1 MPGRLEDWLT
11 GIGLVRY
18 AELFAA
24 HAIDLDVLADLND
37 SDLEHLG
44 IPLGDRKRLLKAIAA
59 RTPAVPEQRASAP
72 SAAREEAERRQV
84 TIMFC
89 DLVGWTQL
97 STRLD
102 PEDLRE
108 VLAAYHDAC
117 NRTIARYAGFVAKLL
132 GDGVLVYFGFP
143 QAHEDDPERA
153 VRAALELAGLVPG
166 LRLELGLAVRI
177 GVATG
182 LVVVGDII
190 GEGASEQRAA
200 IGETP
205 NLAARLQALAGPG
218 EVVIS
223 PATRRLAG
231 GVFDYED
238 LGAQALKG
246 IAQPVRPWRVLA
258 ERRTESRFEAQ
269 HAERLTSFVGR
280 DQEVALLLER
290 WARAMDG
297 DGQVVL
303 LTGEAGIGKSRVTE
317 ALRERIG
324 DEPHTRVRYQCS
336 PHRTH
341 SALHPMIAQLEFA
354 AGLAVEDSPGAKLDK
369 LEALL
374 GAGTAQPASVAPL
387 FAELLAIPA
396 AGRYPALELT
406 PAARKQK
413 ILDALVDQLAGLAR
427 RAPVLVILEDAHWI
441 DPTTDEL
448 FGLTVERLRD
458 WRALLIVTCRPEYV
472 APWKGRDHVTALS
485 LNRLGRRHG
494 AAIVAE
500 LVGRAALPANVVEQI
515 VARADGVPL
524 FLEEL
529 TKAIIEAGEG
539 RVDAETLARAATSES
554 IPSTLR
560 DSLLA
565 RLDRL
570 GPAKEVAQIGAVI
583 GREFPFVLLSGAY
596 GSRTAELVA
605 ALDQLEAAGLV
616 FSSGRPPEATY
627 TFKHAL
633 VQDAAYSTLL
643 RSRRQQLHTA
653 IAQAIERDF
662 PQHAEAEPELL
673 AHHYDEAGLP
683 EPALRYWLRAGE
695 RSIER
700 SANHEAT
707 AQLGRGLELIR
718 SLEAS
723 PERDRLEFALRMPL
737 GIAQMGVFG
746 HGGMQVADTFRR
758 ARELGEALGDVPR
771 TFAASWNLWIN
782 RQTRHDLTAARLQ
795 SEELLRIAR
804 STGEE
809 DHLLQANH
817 AAWSTQTFLGAF
829 ETAKGHV
836 DEGLRL
842 YDIERHRSHALRF
855 GGHDRGVCGHSL
867 GAIAYWSL
875 GLPDEAAARA
885 TRGIEIAGRRA
896 HPNSSALGL
905 AYSALVHAVRH
916 EIPQAHE
923 LAAQSVAPI
932 AEYQLSRLTGWASAA
947 VFLDW
952 WARARL
958 GEREGGHEQMKEE
971 LARYRANRVL
981 LFRTFLLGL
990 YAEDCGASG
999 RVADGLAAV
1008 GEALELARTSG
1019 EKFWLAELHRVR
1031 SDLLL
1036 RQSAA
1041 NLDEAERELRAA
1053 LEVARGQRA
1062 RMLELRAG
1070 TSLATLLSGA
1080 RRRAEALEVLRPAY
1094 ASITEGHDTADLVAA
1109 RTLLES
1115 LS

>member
-1 MPGRLEDWLT
+1 MARLEEWLAS
-11 GIGLVRY
+11 LSLARY
-18 AELFAA
+18 AELFKAQ
-24 HAIDLDVLADLND
+24 AIDLDVLADLSE
-37 SDLEHLG
+37 SDLAHLG
-44 IPLGDRKRLLKAIAA
+44 IPLGDRKRLLKAIAGDVRAISDA
-59 RTPAVPEQRASAP
+59 RPAVLA
-72 SAAREEAERRQV
+72 AAREEAERRQV

-97 STRLD
+97 STGLD
-102 PEDLRE
+102 PEDLRDF
-108 VLAAYHDAC
+108 LATYHDAC
-117 NRTIARYAGFVAKLL
+117 NRTITGYAGFVAKLL
-132 GDGVLVYFGFP
+132 GDGILVYFGFP

-153 VRAALELAGLVPG
+153 VRAALELAGVVPG
-166 LRLELGLAVRI
+166 LRPELGLAVRI

-246 IAQPVRPWRVLA
+246 IAQPIRPWRVLG

-317 ALRERIG
+317 VLRERIG
-324 DEPHTRVRYQCS
+324 NEPHTRVRYQCS

-341 SALHPMIAQLEFA
+341 SALHPVTAQLEFA
-354 AGLAVEDSPGAKLDK
+354 AGLAVDDTPGAKLDK

-374 GAGTAQPASVAPL
+374 GAGVAQPASVATL

-396 AGRYPALELT
+396 AGRYSALELT
-406 PAARKQK
+406 PAERKQK

-448 FGLTVERLRD
+448 FALTVERLRD
-458 WRALLIVTCRPEYV
+458 WRVLLIVTCRPEYIP
-472 APWKGRDHVTALS
+472 PWKGRDHVTALS
-485 LNRLGRRHG
+485 LNRLGQRHG

-500 LVGRAALPANVVEQI
+500 LLGRAALPANVVERI
-515 VARADGVPL
+515 LARADGVPL

-539 RVDAETLARAATSES
+539 RVDAETLARAATPES

-570 GPAKEVAQIGAVI
+570 GAAKEVAQVGAVI
-583 GREFPFVLLSGAY
+583 GREFPFALLPAACGLQGEALVGALA
-596 GSRTAELVA
+596 R
-605 ALDQLEAAGLV
+605 LEAAGLM
-616 FSSGRPPEATY
+616 FSSGRPPEARY

-643 RSRRQQLHTA
+643 RNRRQQLHAA
-653 IAQAIERDF
+653 IARAIEQDF
-662 PQHAEAEPELL
+662 PQRAEAEPELL
-673 AHHYDEAGLP
+673 AHHFEEAGLT
-683 EPALRYWLRAGE
+683 EPAVRYWLRAGQ

-700 SANHEAT
+700 SANHEAM
-707 AQLGRGLELIR
+707 AQLGRGLKLIR
-718 SLEAS
+718 SLVAAV
-723 PERDRLEFALRMPL
+723 ERDRLEFALRMAL
-737 GIAQMGVFG
+737 GIAQIGALG
-746 HGGMQVADTFRR
+746 HAGPEVADTYSR
-758 ARELGEALGDVPR
+758 ARELSEALGDVSGM
-771 TFAASWNLWIN
+771 FAASWNLWIN
-782 RQTRHDLTAARLQ
+782 RQTRQELTAARLQ

-804 STGEE
+804 STAEE

-817 AAWSTQTFLGAF
+817 AAWATQSCLGAF
-829 ETAKGHV
+829 ETAKDHL

-842 YDIERHRSHALRF
+842 YDVERHRSHALRF
-855 GGHDRGVCGHSL
+855 GGHDPGVCGHSW
-867 GAIAYWSL
+867 GAMVYWSL
-875 GLPDEAAARA
+875 GLPDEAVARA
-885 TRGIEIAGRRA
+885 KRGIEIANRRA
-896 HPNSSALGL
+896 HPHSL
-905 AYSALVHAVRH
+905 AMGFAFNALVHAVRH
-916 EIPQAHE
+916 ELAQAHE
-923 LAAQSVAPI
+923 LAAQSVALR
-932 AEYQLSRLTGWASAA
+932 AEYRLSRLTGGGSAA
-947 VFLDW
+947 VFLDS
-952 WARARL
+952 WARAQL
-958 GEREGGHEQMKEE
+958 GERATEHEQMRGM
-971 LARYRANRVL
+971 LAGQGSNRVL
-981 LFRTFLLGL
+981 VFRTCFLAF
-990 YAEDCGASG
+990 YAEDCGAAG

-1041 NLDEAERELRAA
+1041 NLDDAERELRTA
-1053 LEVARGQRA
+1053 LDLARAQRA
-1062 RMLELRAG
+1062 RMLELRAA
-1070 TSLATLLSGA
+1070 TALARLLSDA

-1094 ASITEGHDTADLVAA
+1094 AAITEGRDLADLVAA
-1109 RTLLES
+1109 RKVLEA